1 MLLEC
6 DNCGAPLDVRDR
18 AKRARCNYCGKAVR
32 SEKFHRV
39 AEHTPE
45 GWAPPEKWTPPANSQ
60 LAGQS
65 LAYKPIRVIG
75 RMVWLAISFGTLAI
89 AGGVVWRVLAAV
101 NHATNALASGTQSA
115 ELQGAIN
122 NAIGAMT
129 QQINAAAQAGA
140 GEAAE
145 VGGNVGDGPV
155 TCGGV
160 DSITITG
167 KTLRV
172 EGSGV
177 LVTATGNCRVKIV
190 GSRLSGSSAI
200 VARDNARVSVEGGT
214 LTGAKAAVTLSG
226 NAALD
231 VSGGTML
238 TGGPAIAASG
248 NSKATLRSASV
259 NGAVDTREN
268 ATVDAVGAKLLGPV
282 TGTRRVRK

>member
-6 DNCGAPLDVRDR
+6 DNCGAPLDVSDN
-18 AKRARCNYCGKAVR
+18 AKRARCNYCGKATPA
-32 SEKFHRV
+32 EKFHKV

-45 GWAPPEKWTPPANSQ
+45 GWAPPEKWTPPAQSQ

-65 LAYKPIRVIG
+65 LAFKPIRVIG

-89 AGGVVWRVLAAV
+89 AGGVAWRVLAAV
-101 NHATNALASGTQSA
+101 NHATNALATGAQSA

-122 NAIGAMT
+122 NALGAMT
-129 QQINAAAQAGA
+129 QQINAAAQAA
-140 GEAAE
+140 GEGKD
-145 VGGNVGDGPV
+145 VGGNLADGPV
-155 TCGGV
+155 TCSGV

-167 KTLRV
+167 KTLQL
-172 EGSGV
+172 EGTNV
-177 LVTATGNCRVKIV
+177 PVTATGNCRVKIV
-190 GSRLSGSSAI
+190 GSRLGGGNAI
-200 VARDNARVSVEGGT
+200 IARDNARVSVEGGA
-214 LTGAKAAVTLSG
+214 LTGANAAVTLSG

-238 TGGPAIAASG
+238 SGGPAIAASG
-248 NSKATLRSASV
+248 HAKATLRNATV

-268 ATVDAVGAKLLGPV
+268 ASVDAVGAKLLGSV

>member
-6 DNCGAPLDVRDR
+6 DNCGAPFDVGDG
-18 AKRARCNYCGKAVR
+18 AKRAKCNYCGKAVR
-32 SEKFHRV
+32 
-39 AEHTPE
+39 AEQFQKKAEQTPE
-45 GWAPPEKWTPPANSQ
+45 GWVPPEKWTPPAHSQ

-75 RMVWLAISFGTLAI
+75 RMVWLAIMFGTFSI
-89 AGGVVWRVLAAV
+89 AGGALWRAFAAV
-101 NHATNALASGTQSA
+101 NQATNAFASGTQSA
-115 ELQGAIN
+115 ELQGALN

-129 QQINAAAQAGA
+129 QQINAAAQAA
-140 GEAAE
+140 GEASTA
-145 VGGNVGDGPV
+145 NGPV

-167 KTLRV
+167 KTLQLD
-172 EGSGV
+172 GSDV
-177 LVTATGNCRVKIV
+177 PVTATGNCRVKIV
-190 GSRLSGSSAI
+190 GSRLGGMNAV
-200 VARDNARVSVEGGT
+200 VARDNARVSVQGGA

-226 NAALD
+226 NAALV

-248 NSKATLRSASV
+248 NSKATLGDASV

-268 ATVDAVGAKLLGPV
+268 ASVDAVGAKLLGPV
-282 TGTRRVRK
+282 TGTRRVKK

>member
-1 MLLEC
+1 M
-6 DNCGAPLDVRDR
+6 
-18 AKRARCNYCGKAVR
+18 
-32 SEKFHRV
+32 

-45 GWAPPEKWTPPANSQ
+45 GWVPPEKWTPPAHSQ

-75 RMVWLAISFGTLAI
+75 RMVWLAISFGTFAI
-89 AGGVVWRVLAAV
+89 IGGVVWRVLAAV
-101 NHATNALASGTQSA
+101 NHATSTLATGAQSA

-122 NAIGAMT
+122 NALGAVT
-129 QQINAAAQAGA
+129 QQINAAAQAA
-140 GEAAE
+140 GETRE
-145 VGGNVGDGPV
+145 LGGNVGDGPV

-167 KTLRV
+167 KTLQL
-172 EGSGV
+172 EGTNV
-177 LVTATGNCRVKIV
+177 PVTATGNCRVKII
-190 GSRLSGSSAI
+190 GSRLGGGNAL
-200 VARDNARVSVEGGT
+200 VARDNARVSVEGGA

-231 VSGGTML
+231 ISGGTML

-248 NSKATLRSASV
+248 NSKATLRNATV
-259 NGAVDTREN
+259 NGAVDTRDN
-268 ATVDAVGAKLLGPV
+268 ASVDAVGAKLLGTV